1 MIHPTVDDAQAILT
15 RREWF
20 RRAGGGFGLIG
31 LAGLLQGEGLLG
43 AEGAVAGSAL
53 NPMALRPSHFP
64 ARCKRVIWIF
74 TNGGP
79 SQVDTW
85 EYKPA
90 LARWHGRSIR
100 EFDPS
105 FKDTTG
111 FFKNQVGALMKSPF
125 RFSPRGES
133 GKMVS
138 EIFPNLGRH
147 VDKMAFLHSVFTE
160 SNNHSPA
167 LFMMNTGMARM
178 GFPCLGSWVTY
189 GLGSEAENLPGF
201 VVMSDPKGRG
211 LPKGHAANW
220 GAAFL
225 PGAYQ
230 GTHLHPKGP
239 PIDDLDRPPGMTDD
253 RQRAQLAFLN
263 QANQSHRE
271 RFADEAE
278 LSARIQSYEL
288 AYRMQAAA
296 PEAIDLDAE
305 PDSIK
310 RLYGIGD
317 PRCDHVAR
325 QCLTARRLVERG
337 VRFVQIYSGG
347 MDNQLSWDGHADIKG
362 NHEQFAGETD
372 QPVAGLLEDLDQR
385 GLLDETLVIWGG
397 EFGRLPVAQTG
408 QKPGRDHNP
417 NGFTIWLAGGG
428 VKGGV
433 SHGATDEIGYGAA
446 VDPVPINDL
455 HATILHLLGIDHE
468 RLTYTYNG
476 RRFRLTDVAGK
487 VVRSIIA

>member
-1 MIHPTVDDAQAILT
+1 MIHPTADDSRSCLT
-15 RREWF
+15 RRRWLQ
-20 RRAGGGFGLIG
+20 RAGGGFGLIG

-43 AEGAVAGSAL
+43 AEGAVADVAL
-53 NPMALRPSHFP
+53 NPMAMRPPHFP
-64 ARCKRVIWIF
+64 ARAKRVIWVF

-90 LARWHGRSIR
+90 LERWHGRSMR

-111 FFKNQVGALMKSPF
+111 FFKNAVGALMKSPF
-125 RFSPRGES
+125 RFTPRGES

-138 EIFPNLGRH
+138 EIFPELGRH
-147 VDKMAFLHSVFTE
+147 VDKMAFVHSVFTE

-167 LFMMNTGMARM
+167 LFMMNTGMPRM

-211 LPKGHAANW
+211 LPKGSAANW

-239 PIDDLDRPPGMTDD
+239 PIDDLERPGEMSDD
-253 RQRAQLAFLN
+253 EQRAQLAFLN
-263 QANQSHRE
+263 QGNQFHRD
-271 RFADEAE
+271 RFAAEAE
-278 LSARIQSYEL
+278 LAARIQSYEL

-305 PDSIK
+305 PESIK

-347 MDNQLSWDGHADIKG
+347 MENQLSWDGHADIKG

-372 QPVAGLLEDLDQR
+372 RPVAGLLADLDQR

-417 NGFTIWLAGGG
+417 HGFTVWLAGGG
-428 VKGGV
+428 VKGGF
-433 SHGATDEIGYGAA
+433 SHGATDEVGYVAA
-446 VDPVPINDL
+446 VDPVHINDL
-455 HATILHLLGIDHE
+455 HATILHLIGIDHQ

-487 VVRSIIA
+487 VVRSILA